1 MSRTDDPARRVKTL
15 AGERKRV
22 LDALRGEALTGPA
35 ILRRMSEPPTAAEA
49 GSAGGAKPGGARRAA
64 SEPADA
70 SLLYPALHSLEADWR
85 LEAAWLLEAGGVSRR
100 TYRKRR
106 LVPHF
111 PLSRPGRGL
120 G

>member
-1 MSRTDDPARRVKTL
+1 MSRTDDPARRVEAL

-22 LDALRGEALTGPA
+22 LDALRGEDLTGPA
-35 ILRRMSEPPTAAEA
+35 ILRRMSEPSTAAEA
-49 GSAGGAKPGGARRAA
+49 GAAGGTEPGGAAGG
-64 SEPADA
+64 SESRDQ

-85 LEAAWLLEAGGVSRR
+85 LKAAWLPDAGGVRRR

-106 LVPHF
+106 LVPHL
-111 PLSRPGRGL
+111 PGSRSRQGL

>member
-1 MSRTDDPARRVKTL
+1 MSGTDDPGMRVKAL

-22 LDALRGEALTGPA
+22 LEVLRGEALTGPA
-35 ILRRMSEPPTAAEA
+35 ILRRMGEPATAAEA
-49 GSAGGAKPGGARRAA
+49 GETGGAAGG
-64 SEPADA
+64 SLPADA

-85 LEAAWLLEAGGVSRR
+85 LESAWLPEAGGVRRR

-111 PLSRPGRGL
+111 PVSRSRRGL

>member
-1 MSRTDDPARRVKTL
+1 MSETHDPGMRVKAL

-35 ILRRMSEPPTAAEA
+35 ILRRMSERSTAADA
-49 GSAGGAKPGGARRAA
+49 GAAGRAEPG
-64 SEPADA
+64 DQ

-85 LEAAWLLEAGGVSRR
+85 LEATWLPEAGGVRRR

-106 LVPHF
+106 LVPHL
-111 PLSRPGRGL
+111 PRGTGRS
-120 G
+120 